1 MYCFLWFVWTSQ
13 TDTLPGFKLRGL
25 FTILFEKWIRWL
37 ITISNSSAT
46 FVKRKEKFH
55 LNGEAHW
62 DRNYTPWQPAAWSPC
77 FGSCAIL
84 PRPTALP
91 DLAPQPNSLGLIKAI
106 FLLKTVTLGHVWMK
120 APIRIQVPR
129 LCPSASLWNGLFLQ
143 NRSNPI
149 LVPFNLKTLF
159 SSLRGRSSWQ
169 PQNFSRVNQ
178 QLSSLKP
185 WPPSCTAGDRGAL
198 GSLDL
203 PRERATS
210 VTVLKAE
217 SCAQELPELK
227 VVSSSGWSTFVKFFP
242 RAMCHWHEI
251 ANFLLPVSFL
261 FSCSQQAFP
270 TSQSYSVEGFSFQD
284 QTDSVTGAPA
294 DSCNL

>member
-1 MYCFLWFVWTSQ
+1 MDLLVSHYFQ
-13 TDTLPGFKLRGL
+13 L
-25 FTILFEKWIRWL
+25 FSHFRQK
-37 ITISNSSAT
+37 
-46 FVKRKEKFH
+46 KRKIPFEWGSPLGQTLH
-55 LNGEAHW
+55 
-62 DRNYTPWQPAAWSPC
+62 PMAAGSLKSLLWSPAP
-77 FGSCAIL
+77 SS
-84 PRPTALP
+84 PPTALP

-106 FLLKTVTLGHVWMK
+106 FLLKTVTYFGTRLNESTYQNTSPK
-120 APIRIQVPR
+120 TLRICQFMGR
-129 LCPSASLWNGLFLQ
+129 SGLFLQ
-143 NRSNPI
+143 NRSDPI
-149 LVPFNLKTLF
+149 LMPFNLKTLF
-159 SSLRGRSSWQ
+159 SSLPGRSSWQ

-185 WPPSCTAGDRGAL
+185 WPPRCTAGDRGAP

-227 VVSSSGWSTFVKFFP
+227 AVSSPDEALFVTFFP
-242 RAMCHWHEI
+242 RAMCNWHEI

-284 QTDSVTGAPA
+284 QTDWVTGAPA

>member
-1 MYCFLWFVWTSQ
+1 MDSLVNHYFQ
-13 TDTLPGFKLRGL
+13 L
-25 FTILFEKWIRWL
+25 FSHFCQK
-37 ITISNSSAT
+37 
-46 FVKRKEKFH
+46 KRKIPLEWGSPVGQKLH
-55 LNGEAHW
+55 
-62 DRNYTPWQPAAWSPC
+62 TMAAGSLKSLLWSPAP
-77 FGSCAIL
+77 SS
-84 PRPTALP
+84 PDRPH
-91 DLAPQPNSLGLIKAI
+91 SLIWLHNPTHWGWWKPSFSWRQSL
-106 FLLKTVTLGHVWMK
+106 TLGRVWMK

-143 NRSNPI
+143 NRSDPI

-185 WPPSCTAGDRGAL
+185 WPPSCNAGDRGAL

-210 VTVLKAE
+210 VTVLKAA

-227 VVSSSGWSTFVKFFP
+227 
-242 RAMCHWHEI
+242 
-251 ANFLLPVSFL
+251 
-261 FSCSQQAFP
+261 SCEQPWMKHF
-270 TSQSYSVEGFSFQD
+270 
-284 QTDSVTGAPA
+284 
-294 DSCNL
+294 C